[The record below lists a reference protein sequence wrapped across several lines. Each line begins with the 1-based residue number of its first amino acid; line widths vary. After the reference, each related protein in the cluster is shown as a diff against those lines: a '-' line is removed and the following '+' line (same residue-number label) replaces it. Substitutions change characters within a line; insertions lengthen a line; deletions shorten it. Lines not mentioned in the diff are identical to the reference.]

1 MAFLSLT
8 YGSGTNA
15 YLNNY
20 SITNGPTIGAGV
32 NLSALNLP
40 GLNCNFNDQTNG
52 RPTTGPWNQGAY

>member
-20 SITNGPTIGAGV
+20 AITNGPTIGAGV
-32 NLSALNLP
+32 NLSGFGLP
-40 GLNCNFNDQTNG
+40 GLDSDFAGTNRG
-52 RPTTGPWNQGAY
+52 SVWSIGAYQY